1 MTTFNYEELQTAY
14 EDRTSAIR
22 VEAIFSTE
30 MVGGQPAG
38 QEGVEQ
44 YVKHHLHLEGDEAA
58 KAVKRI
64 LHEEIENVAPEEG
77 ELPEGKLYGLRALR
91 RTASGPY
98 IGDWMIKANL
108 KNSAS
113 RLDIFKSL
121 KGTKGNFAEAG
132 RCRAWSYSLVEPQ
145 NPHLIF
151 LRNSTDA
158 PAHCFHKE
166 FMGRVQTPSG
176 PVSIVHQAEC
186 IEAGS
191 RFAYEFRFPKG
202 KLKEDDM
209 RDVLAMSMIVGLG
222 SARSLERGKFRIEKA
237 EIEL

>member
-1 MTTFNYEELQTAY
+1 MKTFSYEDLQTAY
-14 EDRTSAIR
+14 EDKTAYIR
-22 VEAIFSTE
+22 VEASFITE
-30 MVGGQPAG
+30 CVGGQPAG
-38 QEGVEQ
+38 REGVEQ
-44 YVKHHLHLEGDEAA
+44 YVEHHLKLTGEEAA
-58 KAVKRI
+58 QAVNRI
-64 LHEEIENVAPEEG
+64 LHEEIENTAPEEG

-91 RTASGPY
+91 RTKSGPY
-98 IGDWMIKANL
+98 LGDWMIKANL
-108 KNSAS
+108 KNAAS
-113 RLDIFKSL
+113 RLDIFKQI

-132 RCRAWSYSLVEPQ
+132 RCRAWSYSLVESE

-151 LRNSTDA
+151 VRNSTDA
-158 PAHCFHKE
+158 PCHTMHKE

-202 KLKEDDM
+202 KLKEDDL
-209 RDVLAMSMIVGLG
+209 RDVLAMSMIVGIG